1 VEGGRKAN
9 KPVAAELAALRE
21 RVREFEALQ
30 AGREA
35 MESEL
40 SGARQRY
47 QHLLAV
53 SPAII
58 YTTHASGDFACTFVS
73 ENIRTIMG
81 FSPEE
86 MTTDPKCWPDRLHP
100 DDAPR
105 VFNELAPLIEQ
116 GGGTVE
122 YRFQHRDG
130 HYVWVQD
137 TFRVLYDDAGRPLE
151 LVGAWADV
159 TKLKEAERNALA
171 ANAELNETKQSLS
184 RLLAASP
191 AIIYTTRVSGDFACT
206 FVSENIQMIM
216 GFAPVEMTTDPKC
229 WPDRLH
235 PDDAPRVFKELA
247 PLIEQGGG
255 TVEYRFR
262 HRVGHYVWV
271 QDSFRVLCDEAGQ
284 PLELVG
290 AWADITKRK
299 EAETNALAANVKLQE
314 TKQSLSRLIESSPDA
329 IISTDKDG
337 NVVLFNDGAETLL
350 GYRADEVVGRRVS
363 LLYGG
368 EAGANEVLRE
378 MRKRGGTVSG
388 FESVLRAKD
397 DSSIPVLISA
407 SVLVD
412 EEGKEVGTVGFATDL
427 RDRKREQ
434 DALQK
439 AYDDLERRVEERT
452 AELKE
457 ARGRLQY
464 LLTVTP
470 GIMYTNQVTDYKCT
484 FVSRNVEPLMG
495 FSEWEMLED
504 QEFWVKR
511 LHPEDAPRVFE
522 KMGPLVE
529 QGGGTIE
536 YRFRHRDGHY
546 VWIQDTFRVVHND
559 TGIASEIVGSW
570 ADITHRKQV
579 EHALG
584 ERMALMDD
592 LQNLVAASPAVI
604 YTTKASGDFACTFV
618 SENLLSTMG
627 YAPWEMREDPKFW
640 SKRLHPEDASR
651 VYKELG
657 SLIERGEGATEY
669 RFRHRRGHYLWI
681 QDTLKVIRD
690 NEGNPKELVGS
701 WADIS
706 DRKQIEAELQRVA
719 GDVERRNRFIRE
731 TFGRYLTD
739 EVVDTL
745 LESPRSLHIGG
756 EKRKVTMML
765 TDLRG
770 FTSLSERLAP
780 KWVVTILNRY
790 LSTMVKVIKQYGGT
804 IDEFIGDAIFVL
816 FGAPVWHEDDAQRA
830 VACAVAMQLAMTS
843 VNEQNKEEDLPDLE
857 LGIGIHT
864 GQVVVGNIGSLDR
877 MKYGVV
883 GSHVNL
889 ASRIQSCTTG
899 GQILVS
905 EATRREVG
913 PMLKIGKQMEIRAKG
928 FEQPVTVSEVVGI
941 GGPHKLS
948 LIQTRETLV
957 ALTEEIPVSYFLAE
971 GSQLNEEIFK
981 GSLTKLS
988 SKRAE
993 VRLESPVPIFSNLE
1007 MLLTGTEGKRVDGSL
1022 QCKVAS
1028 AVADSNK
1035 RFLVHFTSMSPA
1047 VETFIRGLVGQT
1059 LESKAGD
1066 RAPRRSAGSIAEH
1079 LRSQ

>member
-1 VEGGRKAN
+1 
-9 KPVAAELAALRE
+9 
-21 RVREFEALQ
+21 
-30 AGREA
+30 
-35 MESEL
+35 
-40 SGARQRY
+40 
-47 QHLLAV
+47 
-53 SPAII
+53 
-58 YTTHASGDFACTFVS
+58 
-73 ENIRTIMG
+73 
-81 FSPEE
+81 
-86 MTTDPKCWPDRLHP
+86 
-100 DDAPR
+100 
-105 VFNELAPLIEQ
+105 
-116 GGGTVE
+116 
-122 YRFQHRDG
+122 
-130 HYVWVQD
+130 
-137 TFRVLYDDAGRPLE
+137 
-151 LVGAWADV
+151 
-159 TKLKEAERNALA
+159 
-171 ANAELNETKQSLS
+171 
-184 RLLAASP
+184 
-191 AIIYTTRVSGDFACT
+191 
-206 FVSENIQMIM
+206 
-216 GFAPVEMTTDPKC
+216 
-229 WPDRLH
+229 
-235 PDDAPRVFKELA
+235 
-247 PLIEQGGG
+247 
-255 TVEYRFR
+255 
-262 HRVGHYVWV
+262 
-271 QDSFRVLCDEAGQ
+271 
-284 PLELVG
+284 
-290 AWADITKRK
+290 
-299 EAETNALAANVKLQE
+299 
-314 TKQSLSRLIESSPDA
+314 
-329 IISTDKDG
+329 
-337 NVVLFNDGAETLL
+337 
-350 GYRADEVVGRRVS
+350 
-363 LLYGG
+363 
-368 EAGANEVLRE
+368 
-378 MRKRGGTVSG
+378 
-388 FESVLRAKD
+388 
-397 DSSIPVLISA
+397 
-407 SVLVD
+407 
-412 EEGKEVGTVGFATDL
+412 
-427 RDRKREQ
+427 
-434 DALQK
+434 
-439 AYDDLERRVEERT
+439 
-452 AELKE
+452 
-457 ARGRLQY
+457 
-464 LLTVTP
+464 
-470 GIMYTNQVTDYKCT
+470 
-484 FVSRNVEPLMG
+484 
-495 FSEWEMLED
+495 
-504 QEFWVKR
+504 
-511 LHPEDAPRVFE
+511 
-522 KMGPLVE
+522 
-529 QGGGTIE
+529 
-536 YRFRHRDGHY
+536 
-546 VWIQDTFRVVHND
+546 
-559 TGIASEIVGSW
+559 
-570 ADITHRKQV
+570 
-579 EHALG
+579 
-584 ERMALMDD
+584 MDD

-681 QDTLKVIRD
+681 QDTFKVIRD

-857 LGIGIHT
+857 LGIGVHT

-957 ALTEEIPVSYFLAE
+957 ALTEEIPVSYFLVE

-1007 MLLTGTEGKRVDGSL
+1007 MLLTDTEGKRVDGSL

-1066 RAPRRSAGSIAEH
+1066 RAPRRSAGTIAEH